1 MNANMYQH
9 QIDECLER
17 AYAELETAQKFRRS
31 EYAEHV
37 RRRINSLKRL
47 REGAKKACF
56 NPKPQDEVYERKTL
70 EQLLKEFKP
79 Y

>member
-1 MNANMYQH
+1 MIVNMYQH

-17 AYAELETAQKFRRS
+17 AYSELDTAQKFRQE
-31 EYAEHV
+31 EYADHV

-47 REGAKKACF
+47 RNDANKACF
-56 NPKPQDEVYERKTL
+56 NAKPQDEVYERKTL
-70 EQLLKEFKP
+70 EQLLMEFKP